1 MAKKMIKMM
10 KKNLVIG
17 KQVPTKVISCIY
29 KLSALVPTQQSN
41 FYFALVLQQ

>member
-10 KKNLVIG
+10 KKYPEIG

-29 KLSALVPTQQSN
+29 KLSAFVTTQQSN
-41 FYFALVLQQ
+41 FYVVLVLQQ